1 MACSNLEH
9 DQYEVLPAERNGHC
23 LFLCFVDILR
33 ERNVAGRPCTH
44 QAMRGAIADYFDQH
58 GGTVAYRGVQYPCDE
73 AIRSNGYGGV
83 TEALAFAAMYS
94 ISIEMHCPETSDVVQ
109 EISCGR
115 SDVGAELLL
124 QTLAWEENGRRAPAG
139 DHWQRLRKK
148 AAAAAHHRPDDFSIN
163 THEGDLCLHVPPVAS
178 TPHKDSTVV
187 LNRSPQGMSLG
198 HTKPQEVIGAAAA
211 AEETPNPNPHDTPAL
226 ANRTGSTMTNIS
238 NGKINF
244 DDIISDSISTIIP
257 AGPSDATRSKL
268 QDVSRACGSTNEFC
282 KHNQSDLQKACGDIT
297 NQSSCAQKCCCG
309 WVKFGDKGDKGAQ
322 GDKGGSTMMSDARS
336 SALNGF
342 GISPDGKCVAGGAS
356 GPELTFNRDIDYY
369 YYMGECMKGV
379 CKSKGT

>member
-1 MACSNLEH
+1 MSEFRFDGDMFKPKPIELSKSVPSSADLTS
-9 DQYEVLPAERNGHC
+9 
-23 LFLCFVDILR
+23 LFTDAWESATDMFKQL
-33 ERNVAGRPCTH
+33 
-44 QAMRGAIADYFDQH
+44 
-58 GGTVAYRGVQYPCDE
+58 
-73 AIRSNGYGGV
+73 
-83 TEALAFAAMYS
+83 
-94 ISIEMHCPETSDVVQ
+94 TSDAKTTTL
-109 EISCGR
+109 
-115 SDVGAELLL
+115 GASFMENASQIMGLAVLLIGIALYIQIKNVRDNDNDKPDKNTPAVSEL
-124 QTLAWEENGRRAPAG
+124 G
-139 DHWQRLRKK
+139 DKQNTVSKK
-148 AAAAAHHRPDDFSIN
+148 VMIELFS
-163 THEGDLCLHVPPVAS
+163 
-178 TPHKDSTVV
+178 
-187 LNRSPQGMSLG
+187 
-198 HTKPQEVIGAAAA
+198 GAAAA
-211 AEETPNPNPHDTPAL
+211 AAAENPNPNPHDTPAL

-309 WVKFGDKGDKGAQ
+309 WVKFGDNGDKGDKGAQ
-322 GDKGGSTMMSDARS
+322 GVKGGSTMMSDARS